1 MASRKDRR
9 ARISVPRVAEAPPSP
24 AVPGRLW
31 LVLPALLTATL
42 AAYYPVWFGGFIWDD
57 SAHLTAPALRSAGG
71 LWRIWFDLDARPQYY
86 PVTHSAFWLMH
97 RLWGEQAIGYHL
109 VNIGL
114 HATSAFLLMLLLR
127 RLAVPGALL
136 AAVIFALHPVHVES
150 VAWIS
155 ELKNT
160 LSGVLY
166 LLAAL
171 AYLAFDTTRRPRS
184 YLSAFALFVL
194 ALLSKT
200 VVATLPAA
208 LLVVVWWKRGRLGW
222 ADIKP
227 LAPMFALGI
236 AAGLGTAW
244 VERTYIGAAG
254 AEFDLSV
261 VERCL
266 IAGRGVWF
274 YLGKLVWPSPL
285 MFIYPRW
292 ELNAAALWQYLYP
305 LSAIAVVWA
314 LWLLRHRSRAP
325 LAAALLFGGT
335 LVPALG
341 FVDVYPFRFSFV
353 ADHFQYLASLAP
365 LALASAILAP
375 WTQRSGFTAAAPPLM
390 ILALGIPLGLM
401 TWHQG
406 RDYADAETLYR
417 STLWKN
423 PACWMCHNN
432 LAKIEQ
438 EKGRLPEALAH
449 LDDSLRLHPSIP
461 EAHDNRGVVLR
472 MLGRRDEALVAHQ
485 EAVRL
490 APDFPKAH
498 FHLAGAY
505 EASGRL
511 EEALTHYREALRL
524 TPGDA
529 DAHHNAGAV
538 LWRLGRLEEAVREMT
553 QATQLNPDHV
563 QAHDSLGTV
572 LSSLGRLDE
581 ALERYDTALRLDP
594 ANASARNNRA
604 TALLGLGRL
613 DEAIVE
619 YRRALEADGN
629 SARTHDNLGFALF
642 SAGRPAEALVHTQE
656 AIRLDPEY
664 SAARVTLGVILL
676 NTGRPAEAIPHFQ
689 TALERPAGIDVPQIL
704 CDLGVA
710 FARTGRRDLAIGYFR
725 EALKLQPDHPEARLN
740 LSRALGR

>member
-1 MASRKDRR
+1 
-9 ARISVPRVAEAPPSP
+9 
-24 AVPGRLW
+24 
-31 LVLPALLTATL
+31 
-42 AAYYPVWFGGFIWDD
+42 
-57 SAHLTAPALRSAGG
+57 
-71 LWRIWFDLDARPQYY
+71 
-86 PVTHSAFWLMH
+86 MH
-97 RLWGEQAIGYHL
+97 RLWGEQAIGYHV

-114 HATSAFLLMLLLR
+114 HATSAFLLMLVLR

-171 AYLAFDTTRRPRS
+171 AYLAFDTTRRPRY

-244 VERTYIGAAG
+244 VERTYIGAEG
-254 AEFDLSV
+254 AEFDLSP

-266 IAGRGVWF
+266 IAGRAVWF
-274 YLGKLVWPSPL
+274 YAAKLVWPSPL

-292 ELNAAALWQYLYP
+292 QISAAAPWQYLYP
-305 LSAIAVVWA
+305 LSALAVLA
-314 LWLLRHRSRAP
+314 GLWLLRRWSRAP

-353 ADHFQYLASLAP
+353 ADHFQYLASVAP
-365 LALASAILAP
+365 LALAAAIMAQ
-375 WTQRSGFTAAAPPLM
+375 WTQRSGFAPAGPPLM

-417 STLWKN
+417 STLSKN
-423 PACWMCHNN
+423 PGCWMCHNN

-490 APDFPKAH
+490 APDFPKAR
-498 FHLAGAY
+498 FNLAVLY
-505 EASGRL
+505 ETSGRL
-511 EEALTHYREALRL
+511 EEALAQYREALRL
-524 TPGDA
+524 DPGNA
-529 DAHHNAGAV
+529 DAHG
-538 LWRLGRLEEAVREMT
+538 
-553 QATQLNPDHV
+553 
-563 QAHDSLGTV
+563 SLGTV
-572 LSSLGRLDE
+572 LSRLGRLDE
-581 ALERYDTALRLDP
+581 ALAHFEMAVRLNP
-594 ANASARNNRA
+594 ADLSVRNNRA
-604 TALLGLGRL
+604 TALVGLGRV

-619 YRRALEADGN
+619 YRESIASGWAD
-629 SARTHDNLGFALF
+629 ARTHDNLAFAVFL
-642 SAGRPAEALVHTQE
+642 AGRPAEALEQAQE
-656 AIRLDPEY
+656 ALRLDPGY
-664 SAARVTLGVILL
+664 SPARVTAAGILL
-676 NTGRPAEAIPHFQ
+676 NTGRPDQAIPLFEK
-689 TALERPAGIDVPQIL
+689 ALEVPQGIDVAQVHS
-704 CDLGVA
+704 DLGVA
-710 FARTGRRDLAIGYFR
+710 LARTGRSALAIEHFR
-725 EALKLQPDHPEARLN
+725 AALRLRPDHPEARMN
-740 LSRALGR
+740 LERALGR